1 MLGKDFQS
9 KMGNALESTPPPDL
23 LKERDEVLQ
32 SFNRGA
38 KLTEHFMTEYTRMRE
53 RVLELEMD
61 NVRLRAQIEADD
73 ALARLLAKVEKLERE
88 RSELMVRTEQAEKA
102 QNMVD
107 EQFAAVEGEFASLAN
122 LYVASNQLHSSLTPR
137 GVIRRIKEILAQ
149 LVGAESYA
157 VYLLS
162 SDGQELVPIASEGVP
177 GNSLGAIPLAS
188 PVGKVV
194 QAGKAAIDD
203 ERESNKLDLDN
214 PPVIIPLVIDDS
226 SVGAISIFAT
236 LNQKPRFI
244 GTDYELFKLLGHHAA
259 TALVGASLF
268 DQTGR
273 KLPGAESFRDLSV

>member
-1 MLGKDFQS
+1 
-9 KMGNALESTPPPDL
+9 MGNAIKSTPPPDL

-38 KLTEHFMTEYTRMRE
+38 KLTEQFMTEYTRMRE
-53 RVLELEMD
+53 RVLELEND
-61 NVRLRAQIEADD
+61 NLRLRAQLEADD
-73 ALARLLAKVEKLERE
+73 AMARLLSKVEKLERE
-88 RSELMVRTEQAEKA
+88 RSELMLRTEKAEKA
-102 QNMVD
+102 QTVVD

-137 GVIRRIKEILAQ
+137 GVVRRIKEILAQ

-162 SDGQELVPIASEGVP
+162 SDGKELVPIASEGVP
-177 GNSLGAIPLAS
+177 GSSLGAISLFES
-188 PVGKVV
+188 PIGKVV
-194 QAGKAAIDD
+194 QAGKSSIDD
-203 ERESNKLDLDN
+203 EREANVLDLEN

-236 LNQKPRFI
+236 LNQKARFV

-259 TALVGASLF
+259 IALVGASLF